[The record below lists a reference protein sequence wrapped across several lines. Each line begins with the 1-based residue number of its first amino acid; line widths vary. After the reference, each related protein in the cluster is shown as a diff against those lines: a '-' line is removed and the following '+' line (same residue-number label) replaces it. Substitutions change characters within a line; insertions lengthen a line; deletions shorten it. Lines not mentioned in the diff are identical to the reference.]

1 MSALVS
7 ESGSV
12 IQTSISFQKHFIIIL
27 IISNLNPRLNL
38 LPKVKDRI
46 NQLIT
51 EKEGIPKDHGA
62 KNTHTNNSLSIKG
75 NLQMLTTSVSSS
87 LHPLSSLQTTL
98 TRSTFKM
105 SPLSA
110 SPTAACVQCMGSTIV
125 KTTTTA
131 GYFCNR
137 CL

>member
-87 LHPLSSLQTTL
+87 LHP
-98 TRSTFKM
+98 
-105 SPLSA
+105 SPPCKQLLHAAHLKCPLYQHHQQQRVCSA
-110 SPTAACVQCMGSTIV
+110 WGA
-125 KTTTTA
+125 
-131 GYFCNR
+131 
-137 CL
+137 L

>member
-62 KNTHTNNSLSIKG
+62 KNTHKQFPLDKG
-75 NLQMLTTSVSSS
+75 QLANAYHFLL
-87 LHPLSSLQTTL
+87 
-98 TRSTFKM
+98 
-105 SPLSA
+105 
-110 SPTAACVQCMGSTIV
+110 
-125 KTTTTA
+125 
-131 GYFCNR
+131 
-137 CL
+137 